1 MPIEELMAMYGKK
14 TGESS
19 SATVETEKVDEKEK
33 EDEMETES
41 EEKKEPEEEPEPETK
56 ANEVTE
62 AENTES
68 GIFVIYWLI
77 RNVPK

>member
-19 SATVETEKVDEKEK
+19 SATVETEKVEEKEK
-33 EDEMETES
+33 EDEM
-41 EEKKEPEEEPEPETK
+41 EPETK